1 MNDDMVDALHQH
13 VHSLHEHLLGAE
25 ASDEECKNLL
35 REFRRLGLDDYQLI
49 FIVGLIKGEL
59 IQSIVYEG
67 RTTSNEDLLKA
78 LSKNLIESEMS
89 KVQAELTLQAAL
101 PYIEALRNVLN
112 QIYEK
117 FIKDRKKVIT
127 SGTIRES

>member
-1 MNDDMVDALHQH
+1 
-13 VHSLHEHLLGAE
+13 
-25 ASDEECKNLL
+25 
-35 REFRRLGLDDYQLI
+35 
-49 FIVGLIKGEL
+49 
-59 IQSIVYEG
+59 
-67 RTTSNEDLLKA
+67 LLKA